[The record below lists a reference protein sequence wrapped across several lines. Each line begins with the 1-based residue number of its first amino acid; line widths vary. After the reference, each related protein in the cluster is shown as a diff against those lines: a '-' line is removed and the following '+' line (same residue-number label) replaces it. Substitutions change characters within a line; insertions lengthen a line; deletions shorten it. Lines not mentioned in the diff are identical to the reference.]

1 MITFKEFFLEFYNNG
16 KSGPHHR
23 SFRNLYSIN
32 TRGNNFSRN
41 GENLEKASTVAD
53 RYKPNSSNYDQN
65 KNQKTGIITDQEAQE
80 LISKHNISNF
90 PAQLGK
96 RPFILI
102 KTPTGYSIQKIK

>member
-1 MITFKEFFLEFYNNG
+1 MTFKEFFLEFHNNG

-23 SFRNLYSIN
+23 SFKNLHSIS

-41 GENLEKASTVAD
+41 GENLEKANMMAD
-53 RYKPNSSNYDQN
+53 RYKPNDRNYDQN
-65 KNQKTGIITDQEAQE
+65 KNQKTGPISNDEAME

-90 PAQLGK
+90 PARLGK
-96 RPFILI
+96 RPFMLI